1 MVPVGIVVVFLA
13 LQVGWLLIAWGIDGL
28 DWTPP

>member
-1 MVPVGIVVVFLA
+1 VVAFLV
-13 LQVGWLLIAWGIDGL
+13 LQIGWLLICWGIDGL